1 MMRYGTAP
9 PPPGPAPFGYGS
21 AIGESTYGERKPS
34 ISPTTGAVE
43 GLEGD
48 ATMQDAGR

>member
-9 PPPGPAPFGYGS
+9 PPPGPPPFGYGG
-21 AIGESTYGERKPS
+21 AIGESAYGERKPS